1 MTIRNG
7 VPNTEEGTRG
17 TNKLEKKSKTMTTT
31 TTTTTT
37 KKDEGKPKFIGIRK
51 QIEMKRHERYSKPRP
66 WVERKMFI
74 PVVMGIVGYTWY
86 VYIGVICV
94 PILRRDA
101 DALGGMAIGG
111 EFFLGGDDLLVN
123 WRC

>member
-1 MTIRNG
+1 MRKRSRLSSWPAAKVGESTTRSLSERQLRRRRRE
-7 VPNTEEGTRG
+7 EEGR
-17 TNKLEKKSKTMTTT
+17 
-31 TTTTTT
+31 
-37 KKDEGKPKFIGIRK
+37 PKFIGIRK

-111 EFFLGGDDLLVN
+111 EFFGG
-123 WRC
+123 WRY

>member
-17 TNKLEKKSKTMTTT
+17 TNKLEKKSKAMTTT
-31 TTTTTT
+31 TTMTTTR
-37 KKDEGKPKFIGIRK
+37 KKEEEGRPKLIGIRK

-111 EFFLGGDDLLVN
+111 KFFWVEMI
-123 WRC
+123 R

>member
-17 TNKLEKKSKTMTTT
+17 TNKLEKKSKAM
-31 TTTTTT
+31 TTTTT
-37 KKDEGKPKFIGIRK
+37 KKEEGKPKFIGIRK

-86 VYIGVICV
+86 VYIAVICV

-101 DALGGMAIGG
+101 DVLGGMAIGG
-111 EFFLGGDDLLVN
+111 EFFGG